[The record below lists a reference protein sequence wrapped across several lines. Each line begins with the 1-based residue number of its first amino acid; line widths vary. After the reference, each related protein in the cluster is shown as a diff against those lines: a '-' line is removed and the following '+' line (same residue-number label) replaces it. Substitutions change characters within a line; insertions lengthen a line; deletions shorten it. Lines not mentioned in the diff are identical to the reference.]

1 MWKRSKASLSR
12 FNILIALGIDPEP
25 VGQVHG
31 SDSRCRWAEGPQSN
45 RAVSWEVKWLWGEDR
60 EKRGVRQRLSPVHF
74 RCGPPPTVLTHDQHT
89 QCSNF
94 LERHREKEVKRGQQG
109 PQRKCSRH
117 PGGSEWLHPL
127 QSLQCDAGTWSSSA
141 SGPDRGYWVGCIQDI
156 PVLCWTEGSR
166 VCFWKEW
173 VNLTAYAMQVSLTT
187 CLLLVS
193 LFRQSY
199 NVKGTWLRPAG

>member
-1 MWKRSKASLSR
+1 MVVGGGQGEKRSEAKALPCP
-12 FNILIALGIDPEP
+12 L
-25 VGQVHG
+25 QV
-31 SDSRCRWAEGPQSN
+31 W
-45 RAVSWEVKWLWGEDR
+45 
-60 EKRGVRQRLSPVHF
+60 
-74 RCGPPPTVLTHDQHT
+74 PPPTVLTHDQHT